1 MAPDIIQ
8 SGSTGGLPIDSV
20 NCSINSG
27 GKEISS
33 LKSCKTVTVR
43 KLYSNHPRP
52 CMTIS
57 HGNVSLVILLS
68 HTHTHTHTHK
78 VVCTSALY
86 GCQHIICS

>member
-33 LKSCKTVTVR
+33 LKSYKTVTVR

-52 CMTIS
+52 CMMTCQCFL
-57 HGNVSLVILLS
+57 GYSLI
-68 HTHTHTHTHK
+68 THTHT
-78 VVCTSALY
+78 
-86 GCQHIICS
+86 